1 MLTDQ
6 KPEGKP
12 KERGY
17 NQFLRATE
25 PRIAVDALYR
35 EQVDPMNVD
44 ALKAIQSSG
53 SVVQMASVSRF
64 SLQVSSCTT

>member
-44 ALKAIQSSG
+44 ALRRFDLA
-53 SVVQMASVSRF
+53 VVSCKW
-64 SLQVSSCTT
+64 LQ